1 MSKVNYTVLAFDD
14 MTNEFVVGFNGERI
28 NTPAVIVD
36 GKIVEED
43 TKKSIEE
50 AIKAVLKKKVSK
62 LSPSGAVEMIGTTG
76 AVELSTEEV

>member
-14 MTNEFVVGFNGERI
+14 MTNDFVVAFNGERI
-28 NTPAVIVD
+28 NVPAVIVD
-36 GKIVEED
+36 GKLVEED

-50 AIKAVLKKKVSK
+50 AIKAVLKMKVSK